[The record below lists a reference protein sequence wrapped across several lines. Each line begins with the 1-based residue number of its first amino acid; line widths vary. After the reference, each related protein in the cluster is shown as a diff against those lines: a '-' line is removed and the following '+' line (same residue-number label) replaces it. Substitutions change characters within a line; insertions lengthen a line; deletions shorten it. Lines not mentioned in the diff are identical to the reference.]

1 MPTSPRPSSSRREM
15 PIFTYSGVSPLRAG
29 ISPVDSSLLR
39 CCSGHRVPPDTQ
51 WLISTRGLKGW
62 NPENQQKDDESR
74 CFLEEI
80 PPHKECAVH
89 GRLASTSPGGK
100 SSEAAVSNFKAF
112 PLKLPSPGSR
122 AHPCLSD
129 FLRLSPSV
137 FSPALPPSS
146 PTRVPVSLD
155 RAPGRHFFLVP
166 LSLLSLTPLHALV
179 STKEVAT
186 HFRVRSCFSC
196 FISRLNLQRS
206 ARFRIF
212 VVRPPFKRL
221 HGIFSP
227 LLTAHNQKCFLTY
240 WPFCALNF
248 HVIIFLSHRRA
259 DNDTGEKVRLF
270 DFVFQSSALT
280 SDVV

>member
-1 MPTSPRPSSSRREM
+1 MPTSPQPCSSRREM

-29 ISPVDSSLLR
+29 ISPADCSLLR
-39 CCSGHRVPPDTQ
+39 CCSGHRVPPDTR

-89 GRLASTSPGGK
+89 GRLASTSQGGK

-137 FSPALPPSS
+137 SLPLSLRALPPGFLS
-146 PTRVPVSLD
+146 PWIVL
-155 RAPGRHFFLVP
+155 LVDISFWCP
-166 LSLLSLTPLHALV
+166 SLLSLTPLHALV
-179 STKEVAT
+179 STKKVVK

-206 ARFRIF
+206 ARFHIF

-221 HGIFSP
+221 YGIFSP
-227 LLTAHNQKCFLTY
+227 LLTAHNQKCF
-240 WPFCALNF
+240 
-248 HVIIFLSHRRA
+248 
-259 DNDTGEKVRLF
+259 
-270 DFVFQSSALT
+270 
-280 SDVV
+280 

>member
-166 LSLLSLTPLHALV
+166 PLAPFSHPFTCFGVHKGGGNTFPSTQLL
-179 STKEVAT
+179 
-186 HFRVRSCFSC
+186 
-196 FISRLNLQRS
+196 
-206 ARFRIF
+206 
-212 VVRPPFKRL
+212 
-221 HGIFSP
+221 
-227 LLTAHNQKCFLTY
+227 
-240 WPFCALNF
+240 
-248 HVIIFLSHRRA
+248 
-259 DNDTGEKVRLF
+259 
-270 DFVFQSSALT
+270 FVFYFAIKSPTFCPFSHIRCSST
-280 SDVV
+280 I